1 MSKFALKTTLPNY
14 LREEQNRIEKIAQDY
29 GLDFF
34 PTVFEML
41 SYDQMNEVAA
51 YGGFPNRYPHWRF
64 GMEYE
69 QLSKS
74 YEYGLSKI
82 YEMVINNNPSFA
94 YLLEGNSLTEQR
106 LVMAHVYGHVDFFKN
121 NFSFRAT
128 DLDAQGNLADP
139 IRRVEPFNPQRKWV
153 DKMANHGQR
162 VRRIMD
168 RHGVSKVE
176 EFIDFCLSLE
186 NLIDPWRPFTPQRP
200 RDSEPEPVDAP
211 PEVPRLRAER
221 SYMEKYINPDE
232 YIEEQR
238 RKLQAE
244 ADKPRRFPESPQ
256 RDVLAFLL
264 ENAPMDRWERDI
276 LEIIRE
282 EAYYFTPQI
291 QTKVANEGWACLG
304 GNTMVFTNHG
314 VMTMECL
321 VKGEANV
328 VSDGLDD
335 RRVYDRNILRDHPTV
350 TIKTR
355 RGLTLL
361 GSNNHRIMGAD
372 GRWVR
377 LDELSVG
384 SKVQITG
391 GRNLWAQQEV
401 PIRWTPRPRRI
412 TLADVA
418 ERAGVSPTTVARY
431 RRGECEGN
439 AALVQWI
446 QHYESPEND
455 NAIAQP
461 ARRKEVRLPTV
472 MTRELS
478 AFVGYLVG
486 DGHISRVKRNLGLTT
501 GDEHSVATFVD
512 LARQLFEIECVVK
525 REGNKYRVLIHSET
539 LADFLTEGLGLTS
552 GPSARDKRIPDLI
565 LRSPDYVVRDFLQ
578 TYFDCDGYAGPQGV
592 ILSTTS
598 DALAEQVQLLLLN
611 FGVLSRKRRQKD
623 GCWHV
628 TIQGRSVEV
637 FAACVGFS
645 LVRKKEKVEAYLL
658 NHRWFK
664 DESWSDEVVE
674 ISHGRGDVFDISV
687 EETHRYAAGGFLNH
701 NSFWHSKMM
710 TEKIADANDIIEY
723 ADRNAGVLATS
734 GGRLNPYKLGVE
746 ILRSI
751 EDRWNK
757 GQFGR
762 DWEECDDYDEKA
774 HWDLRLG
781 LGRQKLFEVR
791 RLYNDVTLLDEFLTI
806 DLARD
811 LKLFTFT
818 YSGRN
823 ERFEIESREFKK
835 VKDKLLFQLTN
846 AGNPVIQVLDANFE
860 NRGELLLR
868 HEHAGLDLRL
878 DYAKEVLKALHR
890 VWRRPV
896 AVATVVEQKPT
907 LLRYDGIEHSSRPYK
922 A

>member
-1 MSKFALKTTLPNY
+1 MSKFALKTTLPGY
-14 LREEQNRIEKIAQDY
+14 LREEQGRIESIAKEY

-41 SYDQMNEVAA
+41 TYDQMNEVAA

-121 NFSFRAT
+121 NFSFRTT

-139 IRRVEPFNPQRKWV
+139 MRRVEPFNPQRKWV

-168 RHGVSKVE
+168 RLGVNKVE

-186 NLIDPWRPFTPQRP
+186 NLIDPWRPFSPPRP
-200 RDSEPEPVDAP
+200 RDSEPEPVAAP
-211 PEVPRLRAER
+211 PEVPRLRAGR
-221 SYMEKYINPDE
+221 SYMEKYINPDD

-238 RKLQAE
+238 RKMQAE
-244 ADKPRRFPESPQ
+244 AEKPRRFPESPQ

-276 LEIIRE
+276 LEVVRE

-291 QTKVANEGWACLG
+291 QTKISNEGWACLDPR
-304 GNTMVFTNHG
+304 TPVFTDRG
-314 VMTMECL
+314 VLSMRHL
-321 VKGEANV
+321 VAGEASA
-328 VSDGLDD
+328 VSDGETV
-335 RRVYDRNILRDHPTV
+335 RGVYDRNILRDHATV
-350 TIKTR
+350 TLSTR
-355 RGLTLL
+355 RGLSLT
-361 GSNNHRIMGAD
+361 GSNNHRILDAD

-377 LDELSVG
+377 LDELAPGRRVRVS
-384 SKVQITG
+384 G
-391 GRNLWAQQEV
+391 GQNLWAQHAP
-401 PIRWTPRPRRI
+401 PIPWRPRPRPA
-412 TLADVA
+412 LAGA
-418 ERAGVSPTTVARY
+418 AARREPPVS
-431 RRGECEGN
+431 
-439 AALVQWI
+439 
-446 QHYESPEND
+446 
-455 NAIAQP
+455 P
-461 ARRKEVRLPTV
+461 ARRPSRPLRGGGAALAWQDEPGEQAEAAPAGPA
-472 MTRELS
+472 ELLFPAAVTEELA
-478 AFVGYLVG
+478 AFVGHLLG
-486 DGHISRVKRNLGLTT
+486 GGHLGRVARELGVSTEE
-501 GDEHSVATFVD
+501 EHAAVAFAG
-512 LARQLFEIECVVK
+512 LARRLFGAECAVE
-525 REGNKYRVLIHSET
+525 REGARFHARVRSEALVEF
-539 LADFLTEGLGLTS
+539 LAEGLGLAC
-552 GPSARDKRIPDLI
+552 GPGARVKRIPDLL
-565 LRSPDYVVRDFLQ
+565 LRSPEPAIRACLRAC
-578 TYFDCDGYAGPQGV
+578 FDGEGDAGPEGV
-592 ILSTTS
+592 ALRTTS

-611 FGVLSRKRRQKD
+611 LGVLSRRLPQRD
-623 GCWHV
+623 GRWPV
-628 TIQGRSVEV
+628 LIDGGSAAA
-637 FAACVGFS
+637 FAARVGFGAPGKRGR
-645 LVRKKEKVEAYLL
+645 LEAYLAGL
-658 NHRWFK
+658 EGAEEPWI
-664 DESWSDEVVE
+664 DEIVSIE
-674 ISHGRGDVFDISV
+674 HGRGDVYDISV
-687 EETHRYAAGGFLNH
+687 EETHRYAAGGFINH

-710 TEKIADANDIIEY
+710 TERVADANDIIEY

-791 RLYNDVTLLDEFLTI
+791 RLYNDVTLIDEFLTL
-806 DLARD
+806 DLARE
-811 LKLFTFT
+811 LKLFTFN

-846 AGNPVIQVLDANFE
+846 AGQPFIRVEDANLG

-868 HEHAGLDLRL
+868 HDHMGVDLKIDWAR
-878 DYAKEVLKALHR
+878 EVLRSLHR
-890 VWRRPV
+890 IWRRPV
-896 AVATVVEQKPT
+896 EIHTRIEGKPS
-907 LLRYDGIEHSSRPYK
+907 LLRFDGSEHAQRALK
-922 A
+922 